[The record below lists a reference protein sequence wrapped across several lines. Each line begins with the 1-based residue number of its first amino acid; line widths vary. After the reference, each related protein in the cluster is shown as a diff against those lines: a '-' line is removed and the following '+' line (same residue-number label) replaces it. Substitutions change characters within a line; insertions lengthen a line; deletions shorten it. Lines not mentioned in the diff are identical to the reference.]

1 MIQYFRKIW
10 RDVSEM
16 LLELG
21 SELVTEWIKF
31 ATVHLL
37 YLKMVLM
44 PAMSNKEALV
54 IATIFQL

>member
-1 MIQYFRKIW
+1 
-10 RDVSEM
+10 
-16 LLELG
+16 
-21 SELVTEWIKF
+21 
-31 ATVHLL
+31 L